1 MDDCAPVTGLPAL
14 DLPAVTGLTHTVL
27 ICDDAPYMRTLLR
40 DILERGGLEVVGEAA
55 NGLEAVVKYKAVR
68 PDLVTMDI
76 VMPEMGGLEAVRAI
90 VAHDARARIL
100 MCSAMEESG
109 LVTEALGAGASGFIT
124 KPFKASGV
132 LEAIKR
138 VIG

>member
-1 MDDCAPVTGLPAL
+1 
-14 DLPAVTGLTHTVL
+14 LTHTVL

-55 NGLEAVVKYKAVR
+55 NGLEAVAKYKAVR

-76 VMPEMGGLEAVRAI
+76 VMPEMSGLEAVREI

-109 LVTEALGAGASGFIT
+109 LVSEALGAGASGFLI

-132 LEAIKR
+132 LEAVQR
-138 VIG
+138 VMG

>member
-1 MDDCAPVTGLPAL
+1 
-14 DLPAVTGLTHTVL
+14 
-27 ICDDAPYMRTLLR
+27 MRTLLR
-40 DILERGGLEVVGEAA
+40 DILQRGGHEVVGEAA
-55 NGLEAVVKYKAVR
+55 NGLEAVIKYKAVR

-76 VMPEMGGLEAVRAI
+76 VMPEMSGLEAVREI
-90 VAHDARARIL
+90 VAHDARARII

-109 LVTEALGAGASGFIT
+109 LVAEALGAGAAGFIT

-138 VIG
+138 V

>member
-1 MDDCAPVTGLPAL
+1 V
-14 DLPAVTGLTHTVL
+14 THTVL

-76 VMPEMGGLEAVRAI
+76 VMPEMSGLEAVREI
-90 VAHDARARIL
+90 VAHDARARVL

-109 LVTEALGAGASGFIT
+109 LVAEALNAGASGFII
-124 KPFKASGV
+124 KPFKPSGV

-138 VIG
+138 VVG

>member
-1 MDDCAPVTGLPAL
+1 V
-14 DLPAVTGLTHTVL
+14 THTVL

-40 DILERGGLEVVGEAA
+40 DILERGGLEVVGEAS

-76 VMPEMGGLEAVRAI
+76 VMPQMSGLEAVREI
-90 VAHDARARIL
+90 IAHDGRARVL

-109 LVTEALGAGASGFIT
+109 LVSEALDAGASGFIT
-124 KPFKASGV
+124 KPFKPSGV

-138 VIG
+138 VLG

>member
-1 MDDCAPVTGLPAL
+1 
-14 DLPAVTGLTHTVL
+14 
-27 ICDDAPYMRTLLR
+27 MRTLLR

-55 NGLEAVVKYKAVR
+55 NGREAVSKYKTIQ

-76 VMPEMGGLEAVRAI
+76 VMPEMSGLEAVREI
-90 VAHDARARIL
+90 VAHDARARVI

-109 LVTEALGAGASGFIT
+109 LVSEALVAGASGFII
-124 KPFKASGV
+124 KPFKPSGV

-138 VIG
+138 VLG

>member
-1 MDDCAPVTGLPAL
+1 M
-14 DLPAVTGLTHTVL
+14 THTVL

-40 DILERGGLEVVGEAA
+40 EILQRGGLEVVGEAA
-55 NGLEAVVKYKAVR
+55 DGLEAVVKYKAMR

-76 VMPEMGGLEAVRAI
+76 VMPEMSGLDAVRAI
-90 VAHDARARIL
+90 IAHDARARIL

-109 LVTEALGAGASGFIT
+109 LVSEAIGAGAVGFIT
-124 KPFKASGV
+124 KPFKGSGV

-138 VIG
+138 VTG